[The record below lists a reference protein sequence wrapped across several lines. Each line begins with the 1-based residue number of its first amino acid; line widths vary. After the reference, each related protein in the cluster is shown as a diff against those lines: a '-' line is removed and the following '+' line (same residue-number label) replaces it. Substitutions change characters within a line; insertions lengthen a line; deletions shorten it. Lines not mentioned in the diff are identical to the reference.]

1 MPTSK
6 KRVKKNYEEATPI
19 TKNPLKT
26 KLGKFMVI
34 ILIFGFMGAAVVG
47 LIITLVQAVQTI

>member
-6 KRVKKNYEEATPI
+6 KRIKRNYEESTSI

-26 KLGKFMVI
+26 KWGKAMVLV
-34 ILIFGFMGAAVVG
+34 LIFGFIGAGLVT
-47 LIITLVQAVQTI
+47 LIITLVQAFQSI

>member
-6 KRVKKNYEEATPI
+6 KRIKKNYEEAVPI

-26 KLGKFMVI
+26 KFGKVMVLILVLGFV
-34 ILIFGFMGAAVVG
+34 LSGVVG
-47 LIITLVQAVQTI
+47 LIYTLVQALKM

>member
-6 KRVKKNYEEATPI
+6 KRVRSQREEAAPI

-26 KLGKFMVI
+26 KFGKFMVV
-34 ILIFGFMGAAVVG
+34 ILVFGFIGAAIVG
-47 LIITLVQAVQTI
+47 LIITLVQAIQSI

>member
-6 KRVKKNYEEATPI
+6 KRVKKNYEEATPV

-26 KLGKFMVI
+26 RFGKFMVI
-34 ILIFGFMGAAVVG
+34 ILILGFVLSGVIG
-47 LIITLVQAVQTI
+47 LIYTLIQALNA